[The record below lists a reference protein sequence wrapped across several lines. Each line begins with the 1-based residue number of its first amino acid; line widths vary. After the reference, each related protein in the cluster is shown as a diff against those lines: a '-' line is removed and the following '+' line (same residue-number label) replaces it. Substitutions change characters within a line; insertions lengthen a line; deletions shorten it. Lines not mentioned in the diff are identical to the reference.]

1 MKRCETKRS
10 KKKAI
15 ETEREPPLVPASFLC
30 MKNVMYNLISVLE
43 TVITNPMPPNRWVV
57 QEALSGVALAA
68 TEKAALALLAE
79 GVRRCQLLQPSP
91 RYPSTAAA
99 PALGD
104 GWNFDDYDDEEGVTE
119 ESRMDLAT
127 EVMRLRARLEAL
139 RCLLETC
146 WMAEQAQGRG
156 FDVDRLREFLL
167 LEGGDYPR
175 GGKGCFRSRLLARRW
190 EEGGCQRE
198 VLKKGLERFAT
209 MSEASA
215 LGVLFDRHPR
225 ETMPLR
231 METLR

>member
-1 MKRCETKRS
+1 MWLKTVNL
-10 KKKAI
+10 
-15 ETEREPPLVPASFLC
+15 PL
-30 MKNVMYNLISVLE
+30 
-43 TVITNPMPPNRWVV
+43 PPNPPPKPPPKKHSKRWVV
-57 QEALSGVALAA
+57 QEALSGIALAA

-79 GVRRCQLLQPSP
+79 GVRRCQLLLPSL
-91 RYPSTAAA
+91 RCPSTAAA

-119 ESRMDLAT
+119 ESRMISEDLAK
-127 EVMRLRARLEAL
+127 EVMRLRARMEAL
-139 RCLLETC
+139 RCLLETF

-167 LEGGDYPR
+167 LEGGSYPR
-175 GGKGCFRSRLLARRW
+175 DGKGCLRSRLFARRW
-190 EEGGCQRE
+190 EEVDCQKE

-215 LGVLFDRHPR
+215 LGVLFERHPR
-225 ETMPLR
+225 ETMPFR